1 MNEQQRIREIV
12 RDYIVRHKEELELGT
27 IGKKTLAK
35 MVVMENPEM
44 FDGDL
49 SKNQENVRDI
59 IRYLTKSRGDRHRR
73 QIDPSNAIDLDIKA
87 DASTIVKNAMRHM
100 PSSRSIDKPNFI
112 IPHKKVGIMSD
123 VHIPYH
129 DEEAVIIG
137 VQYFLENEIDCLLL
151 NGDTLDAWQISRWM
165 KKGARPDI
173 HEEMVICREFLYWLR
188 MLFPEIPI
196 IWKSGN
202 HDVRVEDHMWS
213 KAPEMAKL
221 FELTMGHAG
230 LLQQILHFEELN
242 IQYVDDNTLMECGK
256 MMIIHGHEFGQSIF
270 SPVNPAR
277 GMFLRAKYNVIAG
290 HMHQTSEHHEGN
302 LNGDNHVTYST
313 GCFCELK
320 PAYRRTAFTKWN
332 HGGAILHVDD
342 DGSFRV
348 DNFRIKDGRV
358 L

>member
-1 MNEQQRIREIV
+1 MKETDRIQSICLE
-12 RDYIVRHKEELELGT
+12 YLNRHKEELEMGT

-35 MVVMENPEM
+35 IIVVENPEM
-44 FDGDL
+44 FDGDPDM
-49 SKNQENVRDI
+49 SIDRVRSL
-59 IRYLTKSRGDRHRR
+59 IRYYTKSIGANNERKVGGKG
-73 QIDPSNAIDLDIKA
+73 IDLDIKA

-112 IPHKKVGIMSD
+112 IPHKRVGIMSD

-129 DEEAVIIG
+129 DEEAVIVG